1 MSGKRL
7 KSKEQINAER
17 RRAAAAQA
25 ARASQGRRTAESQ
38 PQQPRTRRPEE
49 RRRPEDRPQPSNRR
63 RRPADVPQRILT
75 PTPHG
80 AEGLGSGRNPVP
92 CGSCSLYWSSCWC
105 WAAHWLP
112 LAGLS

>member
-38 PQQPRTRRPEE
+38 PQQPRTRRPE
-49 RRRPEDRPQPSNRR
+49 
-63 RRPADVPQRILT
+63 
-75 PTPHG
+75 
-80 AEGLGSGRNPVP
+80 
-92 CGSCSLYWSSCWC
+92 
-105 WAAHWLP
+105 
-112 LAGLS
+112 